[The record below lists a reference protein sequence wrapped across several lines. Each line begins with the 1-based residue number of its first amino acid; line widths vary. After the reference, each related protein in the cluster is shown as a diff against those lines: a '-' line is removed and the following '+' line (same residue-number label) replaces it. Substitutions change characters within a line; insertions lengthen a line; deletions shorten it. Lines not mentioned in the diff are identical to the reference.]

1 MERFRRRCGKARGLD
16 KFLWSAA
23 RCQLPPPLRSRTRRP
38 LRHLLLVRTGM
49 NKAPSYPA
57 SYGGLR
63 QIELRL
69 KRNFTVVLIAA
80 ALGVGFAIAEVYWLW
95 AHGGESDATCDV
107 LKLLVSFSTL
117 WLLAFLLIYYRR
129 KFVLL
134 KATNALLPQDTLL
147 SSGIFMSLSEWSM
160 LPEALLCLIHPVPFI
175 NFEITV
181 PYYDLRRGSTLPT
194 TLATDELLTVGM
206 MFARLALIVHYMPY
220 LAGLTAKSARAYANM
235 NHMPLTT
242 WLSIRVMYQRYPF
255 RLLGGTT
262 ALLLLCFGFTLQ
274 VRATACHRGPLMAS
288 DGL

>member
-1 MERFRRRCGKARGLD
+1 
-16 KFLWSAA
+16 
-23 RCQLPPPLRSRTRRP
+23 
-38 LRHLLLVRTGM
+38 M

-274 VRATACHRGPLMAS
+274 VRATPCHRGPLMAS